1 MPVCVVIV
9 KVKKHSLG
17 KAGQLCVCLKDLAR
31 TLAYTCVFFLHCYIF
46 IILLLNDHQP
56 YFSLPPY
63 RIVRDYLSGAPFS
76 SYQESMYF
84 SRFLQWKWLE
94 RCVVTADYTL
104 SETDMQ
110 TISLSCIEM
119 TTAILYTVHSLFRLH
134 HSFHVFVCFLGWI
147 IISTGEKLQ
156 IIKLINN
163 EYQDQDNLMLINGR
177 NNVDNERKKKY
188 SCSVFCV

>member
-1 MPVCVVIV
+1 MRL
-9 KVKKHSLG
+9 SERFG
-17 KAGQLCVCLKDLAR
+17 KNSCIHLC
-31 TLAYTCVFFLHCYIF
+31 FFLHCYIF

-104 SETDMQ
+104 SEADMQ

-134 HSFHVFVCFLGWI
+134 HSFHFLD
-147 IISTGEKLQ
+147 STFLFF
-156 IIKLINN
+156 L
-163 EYQDQDNLMLINGR
+163 
-177 NNVDNERKKKY
+177 
-188 SCSVFCV
+188 